1 MAVEI
6 RPIHPDFLHLLEF
19 KQPELIE
26 LFIDAREFV
35 LNIYP
40 DSNELLYHT
49 HALVAGFSISERL
62 ADTFCVLPIY
72 TNHMNLGFNKGT
84 LLPDP
89 HSLLKGTG
97 NLMRHV
103 PITAKED
110 YRNEAVRDLLSAAVD
125 LAISD
130 MDKPSSSK
138 GKTISKI
145 KPK

>member
-62 ADTFCVLPIY
+62 SDTFCVLPIY